1 MKAGKTDTDKQR
13 KITMPNMD
21 YYNKVILPIMQGE
34 YDDYLDNFVQA
45 CQNRKKDMAP
55 KIYEF
60 NIGDVVRFN
69 TSTRPKYLQ
78 GKTAKVVKV
87 NRSKIVVKIDGM
99 DPYAKYSG
107 DVTVP
112 LALIE
117 KV

>member
-45 CQNRKKDMAP
+45 CQNRKKDLAP